1 MRRCVPG
8 GAMAGRSKRI
18 IIIGGGIGGLAAA
31 VALRQRGFEVK
42 VYERASRI
50 TEVGAGLQVG
60 PNAVKVLYALG
71 LKEVL
76 HRNAFEPTNMV
87 SIQWDD
93 ASLRHRVPLKAIA
106 TKEYG
111 APYMTAHR
119 AHIQG
124 MLHEALP
131 DGVITLDATCIG
143 AATRSTTA
151 VARFASGHEVEADVI
166 VGADGIRSV

>member
-1 MRRCVPG
+1 MRHGMPG
-8 GAMAGRSKRI
+8 GAMAGRPKRI
-18 IIIGGGIGGLAAA
+18 VIIGGGIGGLAAA
-31 VALRQRGFEVK
+31 VALRQRGFEVQ
-42 VYERASRI
+42 VYERARRI

-71 LKEVL
+71 LKEAL

-87 SIQWDD
+87 SIKWDD

-106 TKEYG
+106 TREYG

-124 MLHEALP
+124 MLHDALS
-131 DGVITLDATCIG
+131 DEIG
-143 AATRSTTA
+143 RASCRERWCMWRR
-151 VARFASGHEVEADVI
+151 ARP
-166 VGADGIRSV
+166 